1 MRYLNKY
8 CACLAL
14 IFTTVVLSACSPEA
28 NTSSNFPTRTPP
40 ELRAINT
47 ELLSVDVQIDNTGPI
62 YKGER
67 DASGNWNVD
76 LEISLDTDHSFVAK
90 WFVTVDTQRIL
101 VLEQYG
107 NFYAD
112 SATNSGDGTLT
123 QSTSS
128 GEARFD
134 LDCDDVSNLDELANF
149 DTDPLG
155 LPGCGSVSTT
165 ENPTTEDPTVEG
177 PTITEPVTTEP
188 VAEESVTEDPTTV
201 NISTK
206 IPDVMQLTSGC
217 FDMGS
222 SLDYPEGSGE
232 PDIFRVADKRQH
244 PVCVEPFSIGIYE
257 VTITQWSE
265 FDDSR
270 QIDNKPIR
278 NITRK
283 EVDEYT
289 TWLSNETGDTYRLPT
304 EAEWE
309 YAARAGTTTRF
320 WTGETLPDD
329 HENYRSEG
337 WDHGG
342 LVITTTERLEYPE
355 GLLEVGTLQP
365 NPYGLYDMLGN
376 AMEHTCSAYSET
388 YDETLALETFCSAT
402 EDGRHVFRGGENSR
416 DLKFSRSAA
425 RLGTLNYTGTNS
437 QDGGVGFRVVKENR

>member
-1 MRYLNKY
+1 MQLVYKS

-14 IFTTVVLSACSPEA
+14 VLTTIVLSACSPET
-28 NTSSNFPTRTPP
+28 NTSSNFPTRTPFTRTP
-40 ELRAINT
+40 LELRTINT

-67 DASGNWNVD
+67 DASGNWNVE
-76 LEISLDTDHSFVAK
+76 LEISLDTEHSFVAM
-90 WFVTVDTQRIL
+90 WFATVDTQRIP

-112 SATNSGDGTLT
+112 SATNRGDGTLT
-123 QSTSS
+123 QSISS
-128 GEARFD
+128 GAARFD
-134 LDCDDVSNLDELANF
+134 LDCDDVTNLDELAEF

-155 LPGCGSVSTT
+155 LPGCGTNSTT
-165 ENPTTEDPTVEG
+165 DTTDDSATDD
-177 PTITEPVTTEP
+177 PVTDVP
-188 VAEESVTEDPTTV
+188 PIVR
-201 NISTK
+201 ISQE
-206 IPDVMQLTSGC
+206 IPDVMQLTRGC
-217 FDMGS
+217 FNMGS

-232 PDIFRVADKRQH
+232 PNIFHAPDERQH
-244 PVCVEPFSIGIYE
+244 QVCVEPFSIGIYE
-257 VTITQWSE
+257 VTITQWSK
-265 FDDSR
+265 FDNSR
-270 QIDNKPIR
+270 RVSDNPIR

-283 EVDEYT
+283 EVDDYT

-309 YAARAGTTTRF
+309 YAARGDTKTRF

-329 HENYRSEG
+329 QENYRSSG
-337 WDHGG
+337 WDHDG
-342 LVITTTERLEYPE
+342 LVITTAERLTYPE

-365 NPYGLYDMLGN
+365 NPFGLYDMLGN

-388 YDETLALETFCSAT
+388 YDEVLALETYCSAT
-402 EDGRHVFRGGENSR
+402 EDGRHVYRGGENSR